1 MKILIAAAAILAIG
15 ALPARAPH
23 LAVRVEAARAP
34 DVDPVGRYELQ
45 ATMRNAPASLV
56 ARIERLEDGSLGG
69 ELAGNSINAVHIV
82 DVRVADST
90 VRFSVFA
97 TETVKADFRM
107 VLSGDRVTGEW
118 SMPGDGSPITGRRV
132 H

>member
-1 MKILIAAAAILAIG
+1 MKALVAAAAVLAIG
-15 ALPARAPH
+15 ALPARAPSPAVSVQ
-23 LAVRVEAARAP
+23 AVRWA

-69 ELAGNSINAVHIV
+69 ELSGTSINTVRIV

-118 SMPGDGSPITGRRV
+118 SMPGDGSPVTGRRV
-132 H
+132 R